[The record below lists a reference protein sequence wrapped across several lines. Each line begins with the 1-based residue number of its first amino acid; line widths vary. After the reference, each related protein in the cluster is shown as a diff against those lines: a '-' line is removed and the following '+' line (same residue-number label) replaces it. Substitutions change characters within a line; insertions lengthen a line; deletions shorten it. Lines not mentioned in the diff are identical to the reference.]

1 MDASHAR
8 PMTAYAAL
16 CAAAVVVLAQGV
28 SSPGPVAD
36 AIAQAGPPAL
46 GYAQTFTFAATEQ
59 VTRRVG
65 DLSAAVAA
73 TSAAPALAA
82 AQQRSTGPARAQ
94 GTTESAR
101 RAPVTLVAEP
111 VRIQSA
117 TTVSGSGPA
126 RGHQRA
132 SADRTVDRKAAHG
145 SRKADRAAAKDAR
158 KAHRAARHGR

>member
-28 SSPGPVAD
+28 SSSGPVAD

-59 VTRRVG
+59 ITRRVG
-65 DLSAAVAA
+65 DLSTAVAA

-82 AQQRSTGPARAQ
+82 AQQRTTGGARAQ
-94 GTTESAR
+94 DSTEPVRQASA
-101 RAPVTLVAEP
+101 TLVAEP
-111 VRIQSA
+111 VRIQPA
-117 TTVSGSGPA
+117 TTVRGSGPA
-126 RGHQRA
+126 RTHERA
-132 SADRTVDRKAAHG
+132 SAERKVDRTSARDARKAH
-145 SRKADRAAAKDAR
+145 RAAAKDAR